1 MITYVGLFLLSAAT
15 LTFEIN
21 LTRIF
26 SVAQF
31 YHFAFM
37 IVSLALLGFG
47 ASGTFLAL
55 FPRLR
60 ERDPARISTWLSW
73 GFALTS
79 VGSYTLTLTVPFDSF
94 RVAHD
99 WRQALVLAL
108 HYVALALPFF
118 CSGTAVAL
126 LLAARP
132 ERANRT
138 YAANLAGSAAGCLLS
153 VLAPS
158 LAGAEGTVLLSAALA
173 LTAALAFKRPVQGL
187 SGLRSQVSGF
197 RLRASCLMHHASHIT
212 SHGSRITHHALR
224 ITDHALRITYYA
236 LRFSPPLLAL
246 VLAFAALHP
255 PPFLEIRLSPY
266 KSLSYALLY
275 PDAELIYHRW
285 NGFSRVDVVR
295 SGSIRSLPGQGF
307 ICPGQPP
314 PQLGLT
320 VDGDDL
326 SPISRVAPDFGPT
339 AAGGPA
345 EFTDCLLTSLPY
357 RLRPRASALVLE
369 PRGGFDVLVALAEG
383 ARAVTAVESNPLIVE
398 AVRAQGDWA
407 GRLYDDPRVRVVV
420 EEGRAYAR
428 RTQEQYDVLV
438 LSLTAPQRTVT
449 SGAYSLAED
458 YRYTVE
464 SFADY
469 LSRLK
474 DGGLLVVTRWLQV
487 PPSEGVRAFALAVEA
502 VERAG
507 GDPRASIVAL
517 RSYRQ
522 MLILV
527 RRGAFTE
534 RELEAVRAFAPP
546 RAFDLVYLPGIR
558 PDEVNR
564 YNVLPEPDYARA
576 CVALLKAGDR
586 EGWYRAYPFD
596 VRPPADDRPF
606 FGHFFRW
613 RQAPDVLA
621 MAGHTWQPFGGAGYF
636 VLLALLALAVLAAG
650 TLILLPLMARDRRG
664 LPTGD
669 REDERRAGSLG
680 VMLGYFALL
689 GMGYLCVEIPLL
701 QRFILFLGHPAYA
714 MAAVLFALL
723 LFSGLGSLLSRR
735 VPLSLVLVLLPA
747 LVGGYALGLPVLFE
761 VALPAPLAV
770 RLTVTV
776 AALSPAG
783 LLMGMPFPQGLA
795 LLEHRAPGLVGWAWG
810 VNGAVSVVASILAAL
825 LALSAG
831 FSAVLAL
838 GAACYAGAWGVV
850 MGLRVTRFPSPPR
863 R

>member
-60 ERDPARISTWLSW
+60 GRDPARASTWLSW
-73 GFALTS
+73 GFALAS
-79 VGSYTLTLTVPFDSF
+79 VGSYALTLAVPFDSF

-99 WRQALVLAL
+99 PRQVLVLAL

-118 CSGTAVAL
+118 CSGTAIAL
-126 LLAARP
+126 LLAAHP

-138 YAANLAGSAAGCLLS
+138 YAANLAGSAAGCLLA
-153 VLAPS
+153 VVAPS
-158 LAGAEGTVLLSAALA
+158 LAGGEGTVLLSAALA
-173 LTAALAFKRPVQGL
+173 LTAAFAFQHPVRGF
-187 SGLRSQVSGF
+187 SGFRFQVSGF
-197 RLRASCLMHHASHIT
+197 RLCA
-212 SHGSRITHHALR
+212 SRITHYALR
-224 ITDHALRITYYA
+224 ITHHVLRITPA
-236 LRFSPPLLAL
+236 LLAL
-246 VLAFAALHP
+246 TLTFAALHP
-255 PPFLEIRLSPY
+255 PSFLAIRLSPY

-326 SPISRVAPDFGPT
+326 SPISRVAPGFGPT
-339 AAGGPA
+339 ATGGPA

-407 GRLYDDPRVRVVV
+407 GRLYDDPRVRVVA

-428 RTQEQYDVLV
+428 RTQERYDVV
-438 LSLTAPQRTVT
+438 LLSPTAPQRTVT

-464 SFADY
+464 AFADY

-502 VERAG
+502 VERVG

-636 VLLALLALAVLAAG
+636 VLLALLVLAVLAAG
-650 TLILLPLMARDRRG
+650 TLILLPLMAGDRRD
-664 LPTGD
+664 LPTGP
-669 REDERRAGSLG
+669 REGGRRAGSLG

-701 QRFILFLGHPAYA
+701 QRFILFLGYPAYA

-761 VALPAPLAV
+761 AALPAPLAV
-770 RLTVTV
+770 RLAVTV
-776 AALSPAG
+776 AALAPAG

-838 GAACYAGAWGVV
+838 GAACYAGAWVVV
-850 MGLRVTRFPSPPR
+850 MGLRVTRFPASPR